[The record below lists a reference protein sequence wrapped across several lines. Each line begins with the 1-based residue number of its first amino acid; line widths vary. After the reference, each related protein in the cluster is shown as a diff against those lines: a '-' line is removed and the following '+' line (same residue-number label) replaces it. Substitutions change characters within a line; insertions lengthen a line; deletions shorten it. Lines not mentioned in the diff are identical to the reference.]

1 MYITDKWR
9 LALYAYCSEV
19 NRHERGQ
26 WRNNRAE
33 NSHQPTRS
41 RERKIQGFKSVGS
54 AQVFSQIIASFGRAL
69 PGTAVWKIRRKP
81 RMFALP
87 CTAAFPCISRF
98 ALTRE
103 RVRFPM
109 TGGATAAFAAS
120 LRVRKGENS
129 GTSISRNELSKPSKP
144 WTSGLW
150 PKTDHQIR

>member
-1 MYITDKWR
+1 MK
-9 LALYAYCSEV
+9 V
-19 NRHERGQ
+19 VVFQ
-26 WRNNRAE
+26 WPSGR
-33 NSHQPTRS
+33 
-41 RERKIQGFKSVGS
+41 
-54 AQVFSQIIASFGRAL
+54 IAT
-69 PGTAVWKIRRKP
+69 PYD
-81 RMFALP
+81 
-87 CTAAFPCISRF
+87 

-103 RVRFPM
+103 RVRFPK